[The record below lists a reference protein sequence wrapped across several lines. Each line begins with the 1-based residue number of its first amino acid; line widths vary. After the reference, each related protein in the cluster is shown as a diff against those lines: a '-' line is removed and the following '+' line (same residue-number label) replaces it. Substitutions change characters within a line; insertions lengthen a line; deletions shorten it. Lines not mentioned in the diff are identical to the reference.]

1 MPETAPT
8 ADAPAETTETT
19 ETTEST
25 ESAGRGR
32 GTVAPPSVLSR
43 PTDAA
48 ARPGF
53 RSPPN
58 NKSKAQKKRK

>member
-1 MPETAPT
+1 MSDSDSAETPAAETA
-8 ADAPAETTETT
+8 APETTE
-19 ETTEST
+19 
-25 ESAGRGR
+25 GGPPKGR

>member
-1 MPETAPT
+1 MSETEEKK
-8 ADAPAETTETT
+8 PAATT
-19 ETTEST
+19 
-25 ESAGRGR
+25 
-32 GTVAPPSVLSR
+32 VIAPPSILSR

-58 NKSKAQKKRK
+58 KNSRAQQPAKKKK

>member
-1 MPETAPT
+1 MSDNNPEV
-8 ADAPAETTETT
+8 PAEETPAA
-19 ETTEST
+19 EALAAEPPK
-25 ESAGRGR
+25 AR
-32 GTVAPPSVLSR
+32 GTVAPPSMLSR